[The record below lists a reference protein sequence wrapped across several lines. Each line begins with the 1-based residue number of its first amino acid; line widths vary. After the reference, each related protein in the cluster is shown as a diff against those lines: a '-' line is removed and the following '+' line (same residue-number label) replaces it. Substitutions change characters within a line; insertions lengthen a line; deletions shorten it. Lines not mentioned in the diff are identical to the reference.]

1 MPKAIKYYSDEE
13 LEQKLKELEN
23 LKAQREKEKKELLD
37 RAKIAYMDKLIADK
51 KNDSQFNQAMNQRIV
66 KMIEGLTSRKDKET
80 KKFGGH
86 HEKEIS
92 CNGCRDVCTFR
103 DRLRHSCSGTK

>member
-80 KKFGGH
+80 KKP
-86 HEKEIS
+86 
-92 CNGCRDVCTFR
+92 
-103 DRLRHSCSGTK
+103 

>member
-80 KKFGGH
+80 KKLSSLRSQLSTKFRRAYPEGGLCH
-86 HEKEIS
+86 
-92 CNGCRDVCTFR
+92 F
-103 DRLRHSCSGTK
+103 LRWEVFLL

>member
-51 KNDSQFNQAMNQRIV
+51 KNDPQFNQAMNQRIV
-66 KMIEGLTSRKDKET
+66 KMLEGLTSRKDKET
-80 KKFGGH
+80 KKALEEFL
-86 HEKEIS
+86 KLFQIS
-92 CNGCRDVCTFR
+92 NN
-103 DRLRHSCSGTK
+103 

>member
-80 KKFGGH
+80 
-86 HEKEIS
+86 
-92 CNGCRDVCTFR
+92 
-103 DRLRHSCSGTK
+103 

>member
-80 KKFGGH
+80 KKALEEFL
-86 HEKEIS
+86 K
-92 CNGCRDVCTFR
+92 T
-103 DRLRHSCSGTK
+103 L

>member
-80 KKFGGH
+80 KKALEEFL
-86 HEKEIS
+86 KLFQIS
-92 CNGCRDVCTFR
+92 NN
-103 DRLRHSCSGTK
+103 

>member
-37 RAKIAYMDKLIADK
+37 RAKIAYMDK

-80 KKFGGH
+80 KKALEEFL
-86 HEKEIS
+86 KLFPIS
-92 CNGCRDVCTFR
+92 NN
-103 DRLRHSCSGTK
+103 

>member
-80 KKFGGH
+80 KKSLRR
-86 HEKEIS
+86 IS
-92 CNGCRDVCTFR
+92 KAFPNFQ
-103 DRLRHSCSGTK
+103 

>member
-80 KKFGGH
+80 KKALEEFL
-86 HEKEIS
+86 K
-92 CNGCRDVCTFR
+92 N
-103 DRLRHSCSGTK
+103 L

>member
-37 RAKIAYMDKLIADK
+37 RAKIAYMDKLIADGTLPALAEK
-51 KNDSQFNQAMNQRIV
+51 Y
-66 KMIEGLTSRKDKET
+66 GLALA
-80 KKFGGH
+80 G
-86 HEKEIS
+86 
-92 CNGCRDVCTFR
+92 
-103 DRLRHSCSGTK
+103 

>member
-80 KKFGGH
+80 KKVLEEFL
-86 HEKEIS
+86 KLFPIS
-92 CNGCRDVCTFR
+92 NN
-103 DRLRHSCSGTK
+103 

>member
-80 KKFGGH
+80 KKALEEF
-86 HEKEIS
+86 KKLFPIS
-92 CNGCRDVCTFR
+92 NN
-103 DRLRHSCSGTK
+103 

>member
-80 KKFGGH
+80 KKALEEFL
-86 HEKEIS
+86 KLLPIS
-92 CNGCRDVCTFR
+92 NN
-103 DRLRHSCSGTK
+103 

>member
-80 KKFGGH
+80 KKAYTIL
-86 HEKEIS
+86 ERK
-92 CNGCRDVCTFR
+92 DT
-103 DRLRHSCSGTK
+103 

>member
-37 RAKIAYMDKLIADK
+37 RAKIAYMDSSSLIK
-51 KNDSQFNQAMNQRIV
+51 
-66 KMIEGLTSRKDKET
+66 KMILSSIRQ
-80 KKFGGH
+80 
-86 HEKEIS
+86 
-92 CNGCRDVCTFR
+92 
-103 DRLRHSCSGTK
+103 

>member
-23 LKAQREKEKKELLD
+23 LKAQKKKKKKELLD

-80 KKFGGH
+80 KKALEEFL
-86 HEKEIS
+86 KLFPIS
-92 CNGCRDVCTFR
+92 NN
-103 DRLRHSCSGTK
+103 

>member
-51 KNDSQFNQAMNQRIV
+51 KNDSQFNQD
-66 KMIEGLTSRKDKET
+66 RK
-80 KKFGGH
+80 
-86 HEKEIS
+86 S
-92 CNGCRDVCTFR
+92 VV
-103 DRLRHSCSGTK
+103 

>member
-80 KKFGGH
+80 KKALEEFLKLFG
-86 HEKEIS
+86 
-92 CNGCRDVCTFR
+92 
-103 DRLRHSCSGTK
+103 

>member
-66 KMIEGLTSRKDKET
+66 KMLEGLTSRKDKET
-80 KKFGGH
+80 KKALEEFL
-86 HEKEIS
+86 KLFQIS
-92 CNGCRDVCTFR
+92 NN
-103 DRLRHSCSGTK
+103 

>member
-37 RAKIAYMDKLIADK
+37 RAKIAYMDKLGDVGKQLLKDGFHAVAD
-51 KNDSQFNQAMNQRIV
+51 ARIV

-80 KKFGGH
+80 KKALEEFL
-86 HEKEIS
+86 KLFPIS
-92 CNGCRDVCTFR
+92 NN
-103 DRLRHSCSGTK
+103 